1 MTHIFL
7 IIIAVLLLIIIA
19 VLIWLVIQNKKLKR
33 EHIALTEYVA
43 RSSRDI
49 ASLCS
54 AAVAVDDRM
63 LTTDEMVR
71 ELVEKIADFAQTEQ
85 TSQPYHSA
93 IQQARSGV
101 SIDELMHSSGL
112 SRDEAA
118 LLIRLHG
125 GVK

>member
-1 MTHIFL
+1 MIPIFL
-7 IIIAVLLLIIIA
+7 IIIAVLLLIIIV
-19 VLIWLVIQNKKLKR
+19 VLAWLVMQNRKLKR
-33 EHIALTEYVA
+33 EQLALTEYVA

-54 AAVAVDDRM
+54 AAVAVDNRM

-71 ELVEKIADFAQTEQ
+71 GLVEKIADFAQTEQ

-93 IQQARSGV
+93 IQQARSGA
-101 SIDELMHSSGL
+101 SIEELMHNAGL

-125 GVK
+125 KVK